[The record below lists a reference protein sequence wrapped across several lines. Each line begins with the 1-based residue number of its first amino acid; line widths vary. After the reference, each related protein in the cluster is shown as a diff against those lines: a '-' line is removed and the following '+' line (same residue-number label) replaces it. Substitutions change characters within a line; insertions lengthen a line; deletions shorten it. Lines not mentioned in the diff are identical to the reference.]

1 MNSLLKHALAV
12 FGLVGSMIALMN
24 LQTCENEQ
32 PRVAKA
38 QEIDADTYSTTE
50 SEEYKDLSR
59 YLDSVSIEYE
69 INASV
74 EDFKDTLEN
83 LSDEQVEELYLDVVS
98 TTEGNATFDEVIRI
112 QASTFGEAFASARYQ
127 LGPNQEW
134 VWEANGVT
142 YTTNFAEEENT
153 GATHTPDHFWTD
165 AEINSGAVIDTTQA
179 PY

>member
-12 FGLVGSMIALMN
+12 FGLVGSMIALIN
-24 LQTCENEQ
+24 LQACQSEEQ
-32 PRVAKA
+32 PIAKV
-38 QEIDADTYSTTE
+38 EDTETYTTE
-50 SEEYKDLSR
+50 ESSEYKELEEF
-59 YLDSVSIEYE
+59 LDSVSHVYE
-69 INASV
+69 IHASV
-74 EDFKDTLEN
+74 EDYKDSLET
-83 LSDEQVEELYLDVVS
+83 LSDEEVEELYLDVVS
-98 TTEGNATFDEVIRI
+98 TTEGNIEYAEVIKI
-112 QASTFGEAFASARYQ
+112 EASTFGEAFASARYQ

-153 GATHTPDHFWTD
+153 GATHTPAHFWTD